1 MKALAWRGPPVSIG
15 DDGVGLI
22 DWEHGQ
28 PEDRYRVE
36 WAIQNDPPPP
46 GNGHWLYT
54 AGQWRRLT
62 DAEAVVVCRGGQV
75 WAVARMMAF
84 RDVAREL
91 GMIEG
96 TPVVAFDD
104 GEGKCDE

>member
-1 MKALAWRGPPVSIG
+1 MSIG
-15 DDGVGLI
+15 DDGVSLL

-28 PEDRYRVE
+28 PEDRYGVE

-54 AGQWRRLT
+54 DGQWRRLT

-75 WAVARMMAF
+75 WVETFNQGQVRHKPVAWRVESPEGS
-84 RDVAREL
+84 RWYTTDWTRGGVRE
-91 GMIEG
+91 
-96 TPVVAFDD
+96 
-104 GEGKCDE
+104 GEWRW